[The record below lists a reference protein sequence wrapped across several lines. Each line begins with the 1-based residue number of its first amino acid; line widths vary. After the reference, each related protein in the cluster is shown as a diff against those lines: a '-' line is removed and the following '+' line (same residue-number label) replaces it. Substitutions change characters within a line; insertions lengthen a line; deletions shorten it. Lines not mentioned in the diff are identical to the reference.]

1 MTRAGEGPAWACGP
15 AGAAM
20 WARPRGGTALA
31 EAGGGV
37 ERTLSGA
44 GRTRPSAAE
53 EGIFFFIRVS
63 GRGRDPNTEGCIYRH
78 RGS

>member
-20 WARPRGGTALA
+20 WARPRGGTAMA
-31 EAGGGV
+31 AAGGGV

-53 EGIFFFIRVS
+53 EGDLYFLLGG
-63 GRGRDPNTEGCIYRH
+63 GRGGRRDPKWG
-78 RGS
+78 GV

>member
-20 WARPRGGTALA
+20 WARPRGGTAMA
-31 EAGGGV
+31 AAGGGV

-44 GRTRPSAAE
+44 TDLG
-53 EGIFFFIRVS
+53 F
-63 GRGRDPNTEGCIYRH
+63 
-78 RGS
+78 